1 MQQQPAAPMFVK
13 KFELGLQERIDTGL
27 MPAFYNVVSIYASS
41 LANLKGETDIA
52 PTLISRF
59 MTGFVRHRKIAM
71 IADEEERVKSRI
83 EETMESNGGT
93 ITNAERGQIRLEES
107 VETATNTIALFDEQH
122 EQRQCIG
129 LLLSP
134 KDMKG
139 LRSPPAILDLNACE
153 DKIKA
158 MGIPVVES
166 RKSVGDNED
175 VYDEEVDEEVT
186 D

>member
-1 MQQQPAAPMFVK
+1 MQQQPPAVPMFVK

-52 PTLISRF
+52 PTLISKF
-59 MTGFVRHRKIAM
+59 MTGFVRHRKEAM
-71 IADEEERVKSRI
+71 ITDEKERVNARI
-83 EETMESNGGT
+83 EETTKSNGGS
-93 ITNAERGQIRLEES
+93 ISNAERGQIRLEES

-139 LRSPPAILDLNACE
+139 LRSPPAILNLNECE
-153 DKIKA
+153 NKIKE
-158 MGIPVVES
+158 MGIPVIES
-166 RKSVGDNED
+166 MKAVGDNED
-175 VYDEEVDEEVT
+175 VYDEEVDEEE
-186 D
+186 